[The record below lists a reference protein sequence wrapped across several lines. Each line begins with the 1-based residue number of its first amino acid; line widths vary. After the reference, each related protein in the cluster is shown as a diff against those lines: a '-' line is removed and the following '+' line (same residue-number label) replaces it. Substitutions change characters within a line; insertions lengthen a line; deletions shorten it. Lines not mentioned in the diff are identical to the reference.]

1 MFIITWEMSNMEKIR
16 ISGEVTKKALG
27 LLKSRGSL
35 RSRDLAEMGIS
46 REMLR
51 YLYKRGLIERA
62 GRGLYRLGGQM
73 EEHRTLI
80 EASKL
85 VPKGIVCLLSA
96 LRFHDIGTQ
105 EPYDVW
111 LALPNSAWR
120 PRIETIRLRFVYP
133 SGKAFSE
140 GIDVLDLPG
149 GGLRVYN
156 PAKTVADTFK
166 FRNKI
171 GLDVAVEAL
180 RDCLRSHKATRD
192 ELWHYAGICRVQR
205 IMKPYLEALS

>member
-1 MFIITWEMSNMEKIR
+1 MSNMPKNR
-16 ISGEVTKKALG
+16 FSGEVTKKLVH
-27 LLKSRGSL
+27 LLKSRGIL

-51 YLYKRGLIERA
+51 YLYKRGLIDRV
-62 GRGLYRLGGQM
+62 GRGLYRLAGQM

-80 EASKL
+80 EASNL

-96 LRFHDIGTQ
+96 LRFHEIGTQ

-111 LALPNSAWR
+111 IALPNSAWR
-120 PRIETIRLRFVYP
+120 PRIKSLRLRFVYP
-133 SGKAFSE
+133 SEKAFSE
-140 GIDVLDLPG
+140 GIEVRDFPG
-149 GGLRVYN
+149 GKIRVYN
-156 PAKTVADTFK
+156 PAKTVADAFK

-171 GLDVAVEAL
+171 GLDVAIEAL

-192 ELWHYAGICRVQR
+192 ELWHYAKICRVQK
-205 IMKPYLEALS
+205 IMKPYMEALS

>member
-1 MFIITWEMSNMEKIR
+1 MGKIR
-16 ISGEVTKKALG
+16 FSGEVTKKALG

-35 RSRDLAEMGIS
+35 RSRDLSEMGIS
-46 REMLR
+46 RGMLR

-80 EASKL
+80 EASNL
-85 VPKGIVCLLSA
+85 VSKGVICLLSA
-96 LRFHDIGTQ
+96 LRFHEIGTQ

-111 LALPNSAWR
+111 MALPNSAWR
-120 PRIETIRLRFVYP
+120 PRIKSLRLQFVYP
-133 SGKAFSE
+133 SGKVFSE
-140 GIDVLDLPG
+140 GVEIHDFPG
-149 GGLRVYN
+149 GKIRVYN
-156 PAKTVADTFK
+156 PAKTVADAFK

-171 GLDVAVEAL
+171 GMDVAIEAL

-192 ELWHYAGICRVQR
+192 ELWHYAKICRVQK
-205 IMKPYLEALS
+205 IMKPYIEALS

>member
-1 MFIITWEMSNMEKIR
+1 MGKSRF
-16 ISGEVTKKALG
+16 SGEVTKKTLS
-27 LLKSRGSL
+27 LLESHGSL
-35 RSRDLAEMGIS
+35 RARDISEMGVS

-80 EASKL
+80 EASNL
-85 VPKGIVCLLSA
+85 VPKGVVCLLSA
-96 LRFHDIGTQ
+96 LRFHEIGTQ

-111 LALPNSAWR
+111 MALPNSAWR
-120 PRIETIRLRFVYP
+120 PRIKSLRLRFVYP
-133 SGKAFSE
+133 SGRAFSE
-140 GIDVLDLPG
+140 GIEVHDFPG
-149 GGLRVYN
+149 GRIRVYN
-156 PAKTVADTFK
+156 PAKTVVDTFK

-171 GLDVAVEAL
+171 GLDVAIEAL

-192 ELWHYAGICRVQR
+192 ELWDYAKTCRLANVMR
-205 IMKPYLEALS
+205 PYLEALQ

>member
-1 MFIITWEMSNMEKIR
+1 MENAR
-16 ISGEVTKKALG
+16 LSGEVTKKALG

-35 RSRDLAEMGIS
+35 RSRELAKMGIS

-51 YLYKRGLIERA
+51 FLYKRGLIERA

-73 EEHRTLI
+73 EEHRTLL

-85 VPKGIVCLLSA
+85 APKGVVCLLSA
-96 LRFHDIGTQ
+96 LRFHEIGTQ
-105 EPYDVW
+105 EPYDIW

-120 PRIETIRLRFVYP
+120 PRIETLRLRFVYL

-140 GIDVLDLPG
+140 GIDIRDFPG
-149 GGLRVYN
+149 GRIRVYN

-166 FRNKI
+166 FRNKV

-180 RDCLRSHKATRD
+180 RDCLRSRKASRD
-192 ELWHYAGICRVQR
+192 ELWHYAKICRVQK
-205 IMKPYLEALS
+205 IMKPYMEALS

>member
-1 MFIITWEMSNMEKIR
+1 MKKRRYPGKITQ
-16 ISGEVTKKALG
+16 KALT
-27 LLKSRGSL
+27 LLKERGTM

-51 YLYKRGLIERA
+51 YLYKRGLIERS

-85 VPKGIVCLLSA
+85 VPKGVVCLLSA
-96 LRFHDIGTQ
+96 LRFHEIGTQ

-120 PRIETIRLRFVYP
+120 PRIEALRLRFVYP

-140 GIDVLDLPG
+140 GIEVRNFPG
-149 GGLRVYN
+149 GRIRIYN

-171 GLDVAVEAL
+171 GLDVAIEAL

-192 ELWHYAGICRVQR
+192 ELWHYAKICRVWNV
-205 IMKPYLEALS
+205 MKPYMEALSYSQSV

>member
-1 MFIITWEMSNMEKIR
+1 MEKTR
-16 ISGEVTKKALG
+16 FSGAVSKKALG

-35 RSRDLAEMGIS
+35 RSRELAKMGIS

-51 YLYKRGLIERA
+51 FLYKRGLIERA

-73 EEHRTLI
+73 EEHRTLL

-96 LRFHDIGTQ
+96 LRFHEIGTQ

-120 PRIETIRLRFVYP
+120 PRIGTLRLRFVYL

-140 GIDVLDLPG
+140 GIDIRDFPG
-149 GGLRVYN
+149 GRIRVYN

-180 RDCLRSHKATRD
+180 RDCLRSRRASRD
-192 ELWHYAGICRVQR
+192 ELWHYAKICRVQK
-205 IMKPYLEALS
+205 IMKPYMEALS

>member
-1 MFIITWEMSNMEKIR
+1 MGKNRFA
-16 ISGEVTKKALG
+16 GEVTEKALG
-27 LLKSRGSL
+27 LLKSYGSL
-35 RSRDLAEMGIS
+35 RSRDLTEMGIS

-51 YLYKRGLIERA
+51 YLYKRRLIERA

-85 VPKGIVCLLSA
+85 VPKGVVCLLSA
-96 LRFHDIGTQ
+96 LRFHEIGTQ

-111 LALPNSAWR
+111 MALPNSAWR
-120 PRIETIRLRFVYP
+120 PRIEALRLRFVYP
-133 SGKAFSE
+133 SGRAFSE
-140 GIDVLDLPG
+140 GIEVRNFPG
-149 GGLRVYN
+149 GRIRVYN

-192 ELWHYAGICRVQR
+192 ELWHYAKICRVQK
-205 IMKPYLEALS
+205 IMKPYMEALS

>member
-1 MFIITWEMSNMEKIR
+1 MGKNRF
-16 ISGEVTKKALG
+16 SGEVTKKALG
-27 LLKSRGSL
+27 LLKSRGSM

-73 EEHRTLI
+73 EEHRTLF
-80 EASKL
+80 EVSKL
-85 VPKGIVCLLSA
+85 VPKGVVCLLSA
-96 LRFHDIGTQ
+96 LRFHEIGTQ
-105 EPYDVW
+105 EPYDIW
-111 LALPNSAWR
+111 MALPTSAWR
-120 PRIETIRLRFVYP
+120 PRVEALRLRFVYP

-140 GIDVLDLPG
+140 GIEIRNFPG
-149 GGLRVYN
+149 GKIRVYN
-156 PAKTVADTFK
+156 AAKTVADTFK

-180 RDCLRSHKATRD
+180 RDCLRSHKATRN
-192 ELWHYAGICRVQR
+192 ELWHYAKICRVQK
-205 IMKPYLEALS
+205 IMKPYMEALS

>member
-1 MFIITWEMSNMEKIR
+1 MGKNQF
-16 ISGEVTKKALG
+16 SGQVTKKALG

-35 RSRDLAEMGIS
+35 RSRDLAQMGIS

-51 YLYKRGLIERA
+51 FLYKKGLIERA

-73 EEHRTLI
+73 EEHRTFL
-80 EASKL
+80 EASML
-85 VPKGIVCLLSA
+85 VPKGVVCLLSA
-96 LRFHDIGTQ
+96 LRFHEIGTQ

-120 PRIETIRLRFVYP
+120 PRIEGLSLRIVYP

-140 GIDVLDLPG
+140 GIEIRDFPG
-149 GGLRVYN
+149 GRIRVYN

-180 RDCLRSHKATRD
+180 RDCLRSHKATRN
-192 ELWHYAGICRVQR
+192 ELWHYAKICRVQK
-205 IMKPYLEALS
+205 IMKPYMESLS